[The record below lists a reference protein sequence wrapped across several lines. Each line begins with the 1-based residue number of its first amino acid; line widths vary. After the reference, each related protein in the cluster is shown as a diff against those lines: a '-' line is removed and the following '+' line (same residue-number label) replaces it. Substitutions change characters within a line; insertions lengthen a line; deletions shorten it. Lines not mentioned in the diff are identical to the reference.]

1 MTMKFDTWCKQCA
14 HQTITQNHLLCSQC
28 EFNDANMPSRFLAKK
43 LKDVYTYTDSKDD
56 MEFYRR
62 LADINE
68 KPSQGEYARLALE
81 IGKLV
86 DQKQKA
92 YGDSFSKAEEFLK
105 LLYPH
110 GIRKHQ
116 YKDLLTIVRIF
127 EKLMRIAT
135 DKDALGES
143 PFGDIAGYALLGL
156 MADKHSPDPT
166 ATKENY
172 LKEKGNEKVDN
183 D

>member
-1 MTMKFDTWCKQCA
+1 MKFDTWCKQCTF
-14 HQTITQNHLLCSQC
+14 HIENEKGVCGFC

-43 LKDVYTYTDSKDD
+43 IKDEYTY
-56 MEFYRR
+56 R
-62 LADINE
+62 
-68 KPSQGEYARLALE
+68 KPLTLGGTEQGKYERLALE

-86 DQKQKA
+86 DTKQKA
-92 YGDSFSKAEEFLK
+92 YGDSFSKAEEFLRI
-105 LLYPH
+105 LYPN

-127 EKLMRIAT
+127 DKLMRIAT

-143 PFGDIAGYALLGL
+143 PFSDIVGYGLLGL
-156 MADKHSPDPT
+156 MAHKKG
-166 ATKENY
+166 KED
-172 LKEKGNEKVDN
+172 EKVDN

>member
-1 MTMKFDTWCKQCA
+1 MKFDTWCKQCL
-14 HQTITQNHLLCSQC
+14 HGNNVTDLNCGSC

-43 LKDVYTYTDSKDD
+43 STDD

-68 KPSQGEYARLALE
+68 KPSQGEYERLALE

-86 DQKQKA
+86 DTKQKA
-92 YGDSFSKAEEFLK
+92 YGDSFSKAEEFLR

-127 EKLMRIAT
+127 DKLMRIAT

-143 PFGDIAGYALLGL
+143 PFSDIVGYGLLGL
-156 MADKHSPDPT
+156 MADK
-166 ATKENY
+166 KED
-172 LKEKGNEKVDN
+172 KDE
-183 D
+183 